1 LPARFRAGVLC
12 CGTNVH
18 SHKSPVHRKFW
29 TSRARVRDLSRP
41 LEIEFEMLRCRE
53 KLLRKCWKGL
63 GTRNVK
69 STPKSREVVTSQ
81 SGFTLA
87 ELVVVVAIILV
98 VGGLSIPNL
107 TRAID
112 TSQLKG
118 ASQTLASVYQDARI
132 RATQNDTSYAV
143 LVSPG
148 ITPAQI
154 CIDLDGDGACG
165 AGDSVTTFPGR
176 VSVSNLGVPVKLGP
190 AQLTYLA
197 KDTEYST
204 APGTVLVWNAV
215 GLPCQ
220 RSPGGAQCT
229 APGWVQYLQLQSSNG
244 NVMYAAV
251 TASPTGRVK
260 TWIFIPG
267 SNGNGQWL

>member
-1 LPARFRAGVLC
+1 
-12 CGTNVH
+12 
-18 SHKSPVHRKFW
+18 
-29 TSRARVRDLSRP
+29 
-41 LEIEFEMLRCRE
+41 M
-53 KLLRKCWKGL
+53 
-63 GTRNVK
+63 K
-69 STPKSREVVTSQ
+69 STPKSREVVASQ

-87 ELVVVVAIILV
+87 ELVVVVAIILI

-112 TSQLKG
+112 TSRIKG
-118 ASQTLASVYQDARI
+118 AVQTLVSAYQDARI
-132 RATQNDTSYAV
+132 LATQKNTSYEV
-143 LVSPG
+143 LVSPIG
-148 ITPAQI
+148 IKPAQI
-154 CIDLDGDGACG
+154 CIDLDGDGTCG
-165 AGDSVTTFPGR
+165 PGDPVTTFPAQ
-176 VSVSNLGVPVKLGP
+176 VSVSNLGVPIKLGP
-190 AQLTYLA
+190 GQLTYFTT
-197 KDTEYST
+197 DTEDST
-204 APGTVLVWNAV
+204 APGNGLMWNAL

-229 APGWVQYLQLQSSNG
+229 AKGWVQYLQLQSSNG